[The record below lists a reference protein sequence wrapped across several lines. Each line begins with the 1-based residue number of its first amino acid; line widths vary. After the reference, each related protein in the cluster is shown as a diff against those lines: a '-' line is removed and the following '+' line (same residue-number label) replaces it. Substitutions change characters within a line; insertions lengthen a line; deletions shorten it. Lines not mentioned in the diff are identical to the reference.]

1 MFMKDL
7 DANDLPQIAT
17 AIYDQLVHTHTLS
30 DDEAEAVRKMLLLKH
45 SHVGHK
51 QHNERP
57 SSPGGLNLQDM
68 GDRNFTTP
76 SMLNT
81 VTAEDPKLPKV
92 RPQLSL
98 SPPFSLCH
106 PSSASPSTRLCI
118 FPSISATWIG
128 NSFLSIQ
135 AKPVCL
141 YPCEFVAPTS
151 KLLWWPCVGYVSA

>member
-92 RPQLSL
+92 RPELSLSL
-98 SPPFSLCH
+98 SPLLPVPPVICFSIYSSLYFPLNLSDVDRKFVSFD
-106 PSSASPSTRLCI
+106 PSKA
-118 FPSISATWIG
+118 
-128 NSFLSIQ
+128 
-135 AKPVCL
+135 CL
-141 YPCEFVAPTS
+141 
-151 KLLWWPCVGYVSA
+151 LLPL